1 MDRGFDELKLKA
13 VSKSPHPTHVF
24 ENEDSELKFKFT
36 VIIISKQ
43 YEIQLD
49 KENTLTNYTFL
60 LMSAFLA
67 KISKIS

>member
-1 MDRGFDELKLKA
+1 MDRDFDEAKPKPA
-13 VSKSPHPTHVF
+13 SKSPHPTHVF
-24 ENEDSELKFKFT
+24 ENEDSELKFT

>member
-13 VSKSPHPTHVF
+13 ASKSPHPTHVF
-24 ENEDSELKFKFT
+24 ENEDSELKFT